1 MVGPLSRTTRD
12 PAGRPEAVRSGCGG
26 GMHRA
31 SAPSATLASPDYY
44 ERLGRL
50 QHGLRDSEKKRLDL
64 EGKLYEYNQSDT
76 YRVKL
81 KYVKLKKYLKEICES
96 EKKARTRNQE
106 YLKRFERVQAHV
118 GHFTT
123 SSEKLQE
130 LKIEYETQI
139 KKMQL
144 LTKDSLG
151 KKGELKDEDREKVVM
166 PTEINSGT
174 AASRGLYQPA
184 TIFMGRQMSAISG
197 VGDFSTEQK
206 SPQPTKNFSIPDPH
220 SHQQTARSSN
230 VTDSYVV
237 QTHSDTQCLNK
248 SDRIDGKTSLQMG
261 EKTPVTASTLSE
273 EEQTHCLEIGSNAR
287 QGKSN
292 LSEGRKSAELHS
304 PLQERLSPENRTTD
318 LKCDSSSRSEES
330 EGEILTQEHIEVE
343 EERARPP
350 VSPPSGSEY
359 SASENERSQEKHPAW
374 EASSDHPPRRDPET
388 REPCRKMWEEQEVE
402 SESSSSD
409 LTVSVS
415 EEDLILRSPEPQ
427 TNPGDTVE
435 EEDGIEALNLIHSK
449 QERDAPSTEKHNC
462 ILQTLSSPDSKKE
475 SSANSPTRELCNHS
489 DILRKDLDACEAAV
503 LHQIP
508 RLSPGGGSDEKQ
520 VRFEQAPASG
530 LWRTPSDQRVATLK
544 RHDNSIQEEVVAKL
558 SEVFPVKNVDQRT
571 RATALLKK
579 GLTGEHK
586 DRSAVHSSE
595 SSCSLPSTL
604 NDNSGMKN
612 GKPALWLSSVPTREQ
627 EVSSGCGD
635 ESAEESVAAR
645 MPVTEMKAYQMLK
658 QSTLQDSAHQAEDRF
673 QKAEASASQ
682 LSEPES
688 RGISESI
695 YPTSSFYK
703 LPKRVMPLLE
713 HYNPLAGIHGLEG
726 DSTDVILVSI
736 FWLIG
741 QAQTMSKFDIS
752 CSLLDVY
759 QKL

>member
-1 MVGPLSRTTRD
+1 
-12 PAGRPEAVRSGCGG
+12 
-26 GMHRA
+26 MHRA
-31 SAPSATLASPDYY
+31 SAPSAPLASPDYY

-76 YRVKL
+76 CRVKL
-81 KYVKLKKYLKEICES
+81 KYLKLKKYLKEICES

-106 YLKRFERVQAHV
+106 YLKRFEQVQAHV

-123 SSEKLQE
+123 NSEKLQE

-144 LTKDSLG
+144 LSKDSLG
-151 KKGELKDEDREKVVM
+151 KKGELKDEDRGKVVM
-166 PTEINSGT
+166 PAEINSGT

-184 TIFMGRQMSAISG
+184 TIFMGHQVSAVLG

-237 QTHSDTQCLNK
+237 QIHSDTQCLNK

-261 EKTPVTASTLSE
+261 EKTPVTASALSE

-318 LKCDSSSRSEES
+318 LKCDSSSRSEGS
-330 EGEILTQEHIEVE
+330 EGEILTREHIEVE

-350 VSPPSGSEY
+350 VSLPSGSEY
-359 SASENERSQEKHPAW
+359 SASEIECSQEKHPAW
-374 EASSDHPPRRDPET
+374 EASSDHPPRRDPEAQ
-388 REPCRKMWEEQEVE
+388 EPFRKMWEEQEEE

-427 TNPGDTVE
+427 PNPGDTVE

-449 QERDAPSTEKHNC
+449 QEGDAPSTEKHNC

-475 SSANSPTRELCNHS
+475 SSTNSPTRELCNRS

-508 RLSPGGGSDEKQ
+508 RLSPGGGSNEKQ

-530 LWRTPSDQRVATLK
+530 LWRTPSGQCVTTLK
-544 RHDNSIQEEVVAKL
+544 RHDNSVQEEVVAKL

-579 GLTGEHK
+579 DLTGEHK

-612 GKPALWLSSVPTREQ
+612 GKPALWLSSVPTRER

-645 MPVTEMKAYQMLK
+645 MPVTETKAYQMLK
-658 QSTLQDSAHQAEDRF
+658 QSTLQDSAHQAKDGF
-673 QKAEASASQ
+673 QKAEASAS
-682 LSEPES
+682 LS
-688 RGISESI
+688 GMK
-695 YPTSSFYK
+695 T
-703 LPKRVMPLLE
+703 KR
-713 HYNPLAGIHGLEG
+713 N
-726 DSTDVILVSI
+726 
-736 FWLIG
+736 
-741 QAQTMSKFDIS
+741 
-752 CSLLDVY
+752 
-759 QKL
+759 

>member
-1 MVGPLSRTTRD
+1 
-12 PAGRPEAVRSGCGG
+12 
-26 GMHRA
+26 MHRA
-31 SAPSATLASPDYY
+31 SAPSAPLASPDYY

-76 YRVKL
+76 CRVKL
-81 KYVKLKKYLKEICES
+81 KYLKLKKYLKEICES

-123 SSEKLQE
+123 NSEKLQE

-139 KKMQL
+139 KKIQL
-144 LTKDSLG
+144 LSKDSLG

-166 PTEINSGT
+166 PAEINSGT

-184 TIFMGRQMSAISG
+184 TIFMGRQVSAVSG

-237 QTHSDTQCLNK
+237 QIHSDTQCLNK

-261 EKTPVTASTLSE
+261 EKTPVTASALSE

-318 LKCDSSSRSEES
+318 LKCDSSSRSEGS
-330 EGEILTQEHIEVE
+330 EGEILTREHIEVE

-350 VSPPSGSEY
+350 ASLPSGSEY
-359 SASENERSQEKHPAW
+359 SASEIECSQEKHPAW
-374 EASSDHPPRRDPET
+374 EASSDHPPRRDPEAQ
-388 REPCRKMWEEQEVE
+388 EPCRKMWEEQEEE

-427 TNPGDTVE
+427 PNPGDTVE

-449 QERDAPSTEKHNC
+449 QERDAPSTEKHNY

-475 SSANSPTRELCNHS
+475 SSTNSPTRE
-489 DILRKDLDACEAAV
+489 
-503 LHQIP
+503 
-508 RLSPGGGSDEKQ
+508 
-520 VRFEQAPASG
+520 FEQAPASG
-530 LWRTPSDQRVATLK
+530 LWRTPSGQCVTTLK
-544 RHDNSIQEEVVAKL
+544 RHDNSVQEEVVTKL

-579 GLTGEHK
+579 GFTGEHK

-604 NDNSGMKN
+604 NDNSGLKN
-612 GKPALWLSSVPTREQ
+612 GKPALWLSSVPTRER

-645 MPVTEMKAYQMLK
+645 MPVTETKAYQMLK
-658 QSTLQDSAHQAEDRF
+658 QSTLQDSAHQAEDGF
-673 QKAEASASQ
+673 QKAKASAS
-682 LSEPES
+682 LSGLNIGSGTFETKTTHKISSEASFSSSEGSPLSRHENKKKLATNLKSKAFWGES
-688 RGISESI
+688 DDSNSEI
-695 YPTSSFYK
+695 EAALRPRNHDT
-703 LPKRVMPLLE
+703 
-713 HYNPLAGIHGLEG
+713 
-726 DSTDVILVSI
+726 STDD
-736 FWLIG
+736 
-741 QAQTMSKFDIS
+741 FDDFYDS
-752 CSLLDVY
+752 
-759 QKL
+759 

>member
-1 MVGPLSRTTRD
+1 
-12 PAGRPEAVRSGCGG
+12 
-26 GMHRA
+26 MHRA
-31 SAPSATLASPDYY
+31 SAPSAPLASPDYY

-76 YRVKL
+76 CRVKL
-81 KYVKLKKYLKEICES
+81 KYLKLKKYLKEICES

-123 SSEKLQE
+123 NSEKLQE

-139 KKMQL
+139 KKIQL
-144 LTKDSLG
+144 LSKDSLG

-166 PTEINSGT
+166 PAEINSGT

-184 TIFMGRQMSAISG
+184 TIFMGRQVSAVSG

-237 QTHSDTQCLNK
+237 QIHSDTQCLNK

-261 EKTPVTASTLSE
+261 EKTPVTASALSE

-318 LKCDSSSRSEES
+318 LKCDSSSRSEGS
-330 EGEILTQEHIEVE
+330 EGEILTREHIEVE

-350 VSPPSGSEY
+350 ASLPSGSEY
-359 SASENERSQEKHPAW
+359 SASEIECSQEKHPAW
-374 EASSDHPPRRDPET
+374 EASSDHPPRRDPEAQ
-388 REPCRKMWEEQEVE
+388 EPCRKMWEEQEEE

-427 TNPGDTVE
+427 PNPGDTVE

-449 QERDAPSTEKHNC
+449 QERDAPSTEKHNY

-475 SSANSPTRELCNHS
+475 SSTNSPTRE
-489 DILRKDLDACEAAV
+489 
-503 LHQIP
+503 
-508 RLSPGGGSDEKQ
+508 
-520 VRFEQAPASG
+520 FEQAPASG
-530 LWRTPSDQRVATLK
+530 LWRTPSGQCVTTLK
-544 RHDNSIQEEVVAKL
+544 RHDNSVQEEVVTKL

-612 GKPALWLSSVPTREQ
+612 GKPALWLSSVPTRER

-645 MPVTEMKAYQMLK
+645 MPVTETKAYQMLK
-658 QSTLQDSAHQAEDRF
+658 QSTLQDSAHQAEDGF
-673 QKAEASASQ
+673 QKAKASAS
-682 LSEPES
+682 LSGLNIGSGTFETKTTHKISSEASFSSSEGSPLSRHENKKKLATNLKSKAFWGES
-688 RGISESI
+688 DDSNSEI
-695 YPTSSFYK
+695 EAALRPRNHDT
-703 LPKRVMPLLE
+703 
-713 HYNPLAGIHGLEG
+713 
-726 DSTDVILVSI
+726 STDD
-736 FWLIG
+736 
-741 QAQTMSKFDIS
+741 FDDFYDS
-752 CSLLDVY
+752 
-759 QKL
+759 

>member
-1 MVGPLSRTTRD
+1 MAMLSSYKRKCLQFQ
-12 PAGRPEAVRSGCGG
+12 VVVSGY
-26 GMHRA
+26 
-31 SAPSATLASPDYY
+31 LVSPKCD
-44 ERLGRL
+44 
-50 QHGLRDSEKKRLDL
+50 EKKRLDL
-64 EGKLYEYNQSDT
+64 EGKLCEYNQSDT
-76 YRVKL
+76 CRVKL
-81 KYVKLKKYLKEICES
+81 KYLKLKKYLKEICES

-106 YLKRFERVQAHV
+106 YLKRFERIQAHV

-144 LTKDSLG
+144 LSKDSLG

-166 PTEINSGT
+166 PAEINSGT

-184 TIFMGRQMSAISG
+184 TIFMGRQVSAVSG

-237 QTHSDTQCLNK
+237 QIHSDTQCLNK

-261 EKTPVTASTLSE
+261 EKTPVTASALSE
-273 EEQTHCLEIGSNAR
+273 EEQTHCLQIGSNAR

-318 LKCDSSSRSEES
+318 LKCDSSSRSEGS
-330 EGEILTQEHIEVE
+330 EGEILTREHIEVE

-350 VSPPSGSEY
+350 VSLPSGSEY
-359 SASENERSQEKHPAW
+359 GASEIECSQEKHPAW
-374 EASSDHPPRRDPET
+374 EASSDRPPRRDPEAQ
-388 REPCRKMWEEQEVE
+388 EPCRKMWEEQEEE

-427 TNPGDTVE
+427 PNPGDTVE

-475 SSANSPTRELCNHS
+475 SSTNSPTRE
-489 DILRKDLDACEAAV
+489 
-503 LHQIP
+503 
-508 RLSPGGGSDEKQ
+508 
-520 VRFEQAPASG
+520 FEQAPASG
-530 LWRTPSDQRVATLK
+530 LWRTPSGQCVTTLK
-544 RHDNSIQEEVVAKL
+544 RHDNSIQEEVVAKQ

-612 GKPALWLSSVPTREQ
+612 GKPALWLSSVPTRER

-645 MPVTEMKAYQMLK
+645 MPVTETKAYQMLK
-658 QSTLQDSAHQAEDRF
+658 QSTLQDSAHQAEDGF
-673 QKAEASASQ
+673 QKAEGSAS
-682 LSEPES
+682 LSGLNIGSGTFKTKTTHKISSEASFSSSEGSPLSRHENKKKLATNLKSKAFWGES
-688 RGISESI
+688 DDSNSEI
-695 YPTSSFYK
+695 EAALRPRNHNT
-703 LPKRVMPLLE
+703 
-713 HYNPLAGIHGLEG
+713 
-726 DSTDVILVSI
+726 STDD
-736 FWLIG
+736 
-741 QAQTMSKFDIS
+741 FDDFYD
-752 CSLLDVY
+752 L
-759 QKL
+759 

>member
-1 MVGPLSRTTRD
+1 
-12 PAGRPEAVRSGCGG
+12 
-26 GMHRA
+26 MHRA
-31 SAPSATLASPDYY
+31 SAPSAPLASPDYY

-76 YRVKL
+76 CRVKL
-81 KYVKLKKYLKEICES
+81 KYLKLKKYLKEICES

-106 YLKRFERVQAHV
+106 YLKRFEQVQAHV

-123 SSEKLQE
+123 NSEKLQE

-144 LTKDSLG
+144 LSKDSLG
-151 KKGELKDEDREKVVM
+151 KKGELKDEDRGKVVM
-166 PTEINSGT
+166 PAEINSGT

-184 TIFMGRQMSAISG
+184 TIFMGHQVSAVLG

-237 QTHSDTQCLNK
+237 QIHSDTQCLNK

-261 EKTPVTASTLSE
+261 EKTPVTASALSE

-318 LKCDSSSRSEES
+318 LKCDSSSRSEGS
-330 EGEILTQEHIEVE
+330 EGEILTREHIEVE

-350 VSPPSGSEY
+350 VSLPSGSEY
-359 SASENERSQEKHPAW
+359 SASEIECSQEKHPAW
-374 EASSDHPPRRDPET
+374 EASSDHPPRRDPEAQ
-388 REPCRKMWEEQEVE
+388 EPFRKMWEEQEEE

-427 TNPGDTVE
+427 PNPGDTVE

-449 QERDAPSTEKHNC
+449 QEGDAPSTEKHNC

-475 SSANSPTRELCNHS
+475 SSTNSPTRELCNRS

-508 RLSPGGGSDEKQ
+508 RLSPGGGSNEKQ

-530 LWRTPSDQRVATLK
+530 LWRTPSGQCVTTLK
-544 RHDNSIQEEVVAKL
+544 RHDNSVQEEVVAKL

-579 GLTGEHK
+579 DLTGEHK

-612 GKPALWLSSVPTREQ
+612 GKPALWLSSVPTRER

-645 MPVTEMKAYQMLK
+645 MPVTGVIVESPHRNSECDGNIYFLK
-658 QSTLQDSAHQAEDRF
+658 HLQAAHLNGERF
-673 QKAEASASQ
+673 PSPCICPPCVRTE
-682 LSEPES
+682 ETWT
-688 RGISESI
+688 RGS
-695 YPTSSFYK
+695 
-703 LPKRVMPLLE
+703 
-713 HYNPLAGIHGLEG
+713 
-726 DSTDVILVSI
+726 
-736 FWLIG
+736 
-741 QAQTMSKFDIS
+741 QAQD
-752 CSLLDVY
+752 CW
-759 QKL
+759 

>member
-1 MVGPLSRTTRD
+1 
-12 PAGRPEAVRSGCGG
+12 
-26 GMHRA
+26 
-31 SAPSATLASPDYY
+31 
-44 ERLGRL
+44 
-50 QHGLRDSEKKRLDL
+50 
-64 EGKLYEYNQSDT
+64 
-76 YRVKL
+76 
-81 KYVKLKKYLKEICES
+81 
-96 EKKARTRNQE
+96 
-106 YLKRFERVQAHV
+106 
-118 GHFTT
+118 
-123 SSEKLQE
+123 
-130 LKIEYETQI
+130 TQ
-139 KKMQL
+139 
-144 LTKDSLG
+144 
-151 KKGELKDEDREKVVM
+151 VVM
-166 PTEINSGT
+166 PAEINSGT

-184 TIFMGRQMSAISG
+184 TIFMGRQVSAVSG

-237 QTHSDTQCLNK
+237 QIHSDTQCLNK

-261 EKTPVTASTLSE
+261 EKTTVTASALSE

-318 LKCDSSSRSEES
+318 LKCDSSSRSEGS
-330 EGEILTQEHIEVE
+330 EGEILTREHIEVE

-350 VSPPSGSEY
+350 VSLPSGSEY
-359 SASENERSQEKHPAW
+359 SASEIECSQEKHPAW
-374 EASSDHPPRRDPET
+374 EASSDRPPRRDPEAQ
-388 REPCRKMWEEQEVE
+388 EPCRKMWEEQEEE

-427 TNPGDTVE
+427 PNPGDTVE

-475 SSANSPTRELCNHS
+475 SSTNSPARE
-489 DILRKDLDACEAAV
+489 
-503 LHQIP
+503 
-508 RLSPGGGSDEKQ
+508 
-520 VRFEQAPASG
+520 FEQAPASG
-530 LWRTPSDQRVATLK
+530 LWRTPSGQCVTTLK
-544 RHDNSIQEEVVAKL
+544 RHDNSIQEE
-558 SEVFPVKNVDQRT
+558 
-571 RATALLKK
+571 ATALLKK

-612 GKPALWLSSVPTREQ
+612 GKPALWLSCVPTRER

-645 MPVTEMKAYQMLK
+645 MPVTETKAYQMLK
-658 QSTLQDSAHQAEDRF
+658 QSTLQDSAHQAEDGF
-673 QKAEASASQ
+673 QKAEASAS
-682 LSEPES
+682 LSGLNIGSGTSKTKTTHKISSEASFSSSEGSPLSRHENKKKLATNLKSKAFWGES
-688 RGISESI
+688 DDSNSEI
-695 YPTSSFYK
+695 EAALRPRNHNT
-703 LPKRVMPLLE
+703 
-713 HYNPLAGIHGLEG
+713 
-726 DSTDVILVSI
+726 STDD
-736 FWLIG
+736 
-741 QAQTMSKFDIS
+741 FDDFYD
-752 CSLLDVY
+752 L
-759 QKL
+759 

>member
-1 MVGPLSRTTRD
+1 MVGPLPRTTRA

-31 SAPSATLASPDYY
+31 SAPSAPLASPDYY

-144 LTKDSLG
+144 LRKDSLG

-184 TIFMGRQMSAISG
+184 TIFMGRQMSAVSG

-261 EKTPVTASTLSE
+261 EKTPVTASSLSE

-318 LKCDSSSRSEES
+318 LKCDSSSRSEGS

-350 VSPPSGSEY
+350 VSPPSGSES

-374 EASSDHPPRRDPET
+374 EASSDHPPRWDPET
-388 REPCRKMWEEQEVE
+388 QEPCRKMWEEQEVE

-427 TNPGDTVE
+427 PNPGDTVE

-475 SSANSPTRELCNHS
+475 SSTNSPTRE
-489 DILRKDLDACEAAV
+489 
-503 LHQIP
+503 
-508 RLSPGGGSDEKQ
+508 
-520 VRFEQAPASG
+520 FEQAPASG
-530 LWRTPSDQRVATLK
+530 LWRTPSGQRVATLK
-544 RHDNSIQEEVVAKL
+544 RHDNSIQEEVVVKL

-595 SSCSLPSTL
+595 SSCSLPSPL

-682 LSEPES
+682 LLGLNIGSGTFKTKTTHKISSEASFSSSEGSPLSRHENKKKLTTNLKSKAFWDES
-688 RGISESI
+688 DDSNSEI
-695 YPTSSFYK
+695 EAALRPRNHNT
-703 LPKRVMPLLE
+703 
-713 HYNPLAGIHGLEG
+713 
-726 DSTDVILVSI
+726 STDD
-736 FWLIG
+736 
-741 QAQTMSKFDIS
+741 FDDFYD
-752 CSLLDVY
+752 L
-759 QKL
+759 